1 MMGIK
6 SAKVM
11 VGHIAGDPRLSYGKE
26 SGTPRFYARV
36 GVDHWQRE
44 SDGTFTK
51 QDRTFHD
58 LVVKFDLAEV
68 AMQKFAKGD
77 DFIGVQNYERA
88 VWNDKGRL
96 PAPDSAD
103 RNWSGTEVWAPS
115 LAGAVRYVHAATKVP
130 VLVSEHGVG
139 TEDDTLRAR
148 FIPAALEGLKQAMD
162 DGVPVLGY
170 MHWSL
175 LDNYEWIFGYKP
187 RFGLCSVDRTT
198 FARTPKPSAAV
209 LGGIAKR
216 NSL

>member
-1 MMGIK
+1 VLDDQASGKNSMRD
-6 SAKVM
+6 KVR
-11 VGHIAGDPRLSYGKE
+11 AELYGDWLE
-26 SGTPRFYARV
+26 I
-36 GVDHWQRE
+36 
-44 SDGTFTK
+44 
-51 QDRTFHD
+51 
-58 LVVKFDLAEV
+58 
-68 AMQKFAKGD
+68 AKGD

-96 PAPDSAD
+96 PAPDGAD

-139 TEDDTLRAR
+139 TDDDTLRAR
-148 FIPAALEGLKQAMD
+148 FIPAALEGLKQAID